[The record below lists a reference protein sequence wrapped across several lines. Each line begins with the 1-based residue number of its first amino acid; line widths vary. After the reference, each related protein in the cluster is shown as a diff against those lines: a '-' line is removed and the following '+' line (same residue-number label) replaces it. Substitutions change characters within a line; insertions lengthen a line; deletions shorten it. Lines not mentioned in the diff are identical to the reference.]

1 MDRNFALRFTID
13 PARQYLIVND
23 QQRIALRNGN
33 TAERFS
39 AAIPIFVPVGNLA
52 PSSSSSSSSSSSF
65 SLSRILPPSFFPFP
79 FPPWFHAADAT
90 LLSWWLAPSTAV
102 VNLRASWSGATDE
115 EGFGGPM
122 EIWPDDES
130 WYDGSDSSSDGEQQ
144 QRRPLPGPPR
154 GTRPLLTVTVVRS
167 QIPNNDIIVSAP
179 PLSVSPTATL
189 AFRRAAFAWLFP
201 AWFLGARL
209 VGACGGDG
217 GGVCWMAVAVVVLVV
232 GVVGRFAI
240 FDVLNDTFISKIPEF
255 AEVGMRFSNSTDAI
269 NRSSCGHSLSPRR
282 ASEH

>member
-1 MDRNFALRFTID
+1 MATVLSLLYPGSVDRNFALRFTID

-33 TAERFS
+33 IAERFS

-52 PSSSSSSSSSSSF
+52 PSSSTSSTF

-130 WYDGSDSSSDGEQQ
+130 WYDGSDGDVEKRQ
-144 QRRPLPGPPR
+144 PPGPPR

-209 VGACGGDG
+209 RAKV
-217 GGVCWMAVAVVVLVV
+217 VA
-232 GVVGRFAI
+232 
-240 FDVLNDTFISKIPEF
+240 
-255 AEVGMRFSNSTDAI
+255 
-269 NRSSCGHSLSPRR
+269 
-282 ASEH
+282 